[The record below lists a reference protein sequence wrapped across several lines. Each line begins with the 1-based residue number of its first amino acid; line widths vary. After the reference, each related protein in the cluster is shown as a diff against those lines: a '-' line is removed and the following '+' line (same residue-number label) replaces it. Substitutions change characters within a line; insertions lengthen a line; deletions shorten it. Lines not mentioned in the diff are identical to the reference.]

1 MSDVKLLTMA
11 ETCELLSVGETTVK
25 RWAKEHLLDS
35 VDENGELKF
44 PEPSVMKYKEINDRL
59 NGR

>member
-1 MSDVKLLTMA
+1 MSDVKLLSMA

-25 RWAKEHLLDS
+25 RWAKEHLLES
-35 VDENGELKF
+35 VEEEGELKF
-44 PEPSVMKYKEINDRL
+44 PEPAVIKYKEINDRL